1 MKEKRVGSIKNVDL
15 SGLRFP
21 VIAVYE
27 SPADFKGKCVARVFD
42 MDKPTDTIIVKDT
55 AEEIRDLF
63 ADIAH
68 ELGKCVIV
76 VTHSQA
82 FSQKADVVVEL
93 EEKQLKA
100 VQVRG

>member
-55 AEEIRDLF
+55 AEEINEDIGRNTHMAYMERDPN
-63 ADIAH
+63 
-68 ELGKCVIV
+68 
-76 VTHSQA
+76 
-82 FSQKADVVVEL
+82 DVPSLV
-93 EEKQLKA
+93 
-100 VQVRG
+100 GMWM

>member
-21 VIAVYE
+21 LIAVYE

-55 AEEIRDLF
+55 AEEINEDIRRNTHMAYMERDPN
-63 ADIAH
+63 
-68 ELGKCVIV
+68 
-76 VTHSQA
+76 
-82 FSQKADVVVEL
+82 DVPSLVGVWM
-93 EEKQLKA
+93 
-100 VQVRG
+100 

>member
-1 MKEKRVGSIKNVDL
+1 MTGVQTCALPI
-15 SGLRFP
+15 
-21 VIAVYE
+21 Y
-27 SPADFKGKCVARVFD
+27 
-42 MDKPTDTIIVKDT
+42 
-55 AEEIRDLF
+55 LF

-93 EEKQLKA
+93 EGKRLKA